1 MIYTHALLSPRS
13 PFDVDPSSIYQRYTR
28 QTCVLECKLRLAH
41 ASCNCTPWDLPKA
54 VAGPGGKISVCDHQG
69 TSCFQVWSS
78 MYDVA
83 LFMQSILFQEAMN
96 ERSKCDCPADCDMV
110 SYAVQV
116 EEGPLDAGALCRN
129 PGIHRSRRCELSL
142 L

>member
-1 MIYTHALLSPRS
+1 
-13 PFDVDPSSIYQRYTR
+13 
-28 QTCVLECKLRLAH
+28 
-41 ASCNCTPWDLPKA
+41 
-54 VAGPGGKISVCDHQG
+54 
-69 TSCFQVWSS
+69 

-83 LFMQSILFQEAMN
+83 LFKQSILFQEAMN

-129 PGIHRSRRCELSL
+129 PAIRRSRRCELSL